1 MATRNTPSA
10 VGSPDPELKTSPIL
24 DEFDEEYDVLA
35 QEVEDMPGCYFND
48 ISYTDGSYVCSGS
61 GTMLHCTKGLWIR
74 QGGCD
79 PDNP

>member
-1 MATRNTPSA
+1 MVTKHSPSA

-24 DEFDEEYDVLA
+24 DEFDDEYDVLA
-35 QEVEDMPGCYFND
+35 QEVEDMPICYFND
-48 ISYTDGSYVCSGS
+48 ESFADNSYVCSGS
-61 GTMLHCTKGLWIR
+61 GILLHCRKGLWVR